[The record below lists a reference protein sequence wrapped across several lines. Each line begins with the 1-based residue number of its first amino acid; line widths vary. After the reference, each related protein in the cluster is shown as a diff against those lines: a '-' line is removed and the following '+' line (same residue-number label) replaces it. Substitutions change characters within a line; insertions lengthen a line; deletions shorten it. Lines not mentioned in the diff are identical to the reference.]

1 MSFLNL
7 TLKKI
12 TASLILLTLLSCG
25 NEQQRIPQA
34 PIAENNIF
42 QFSEHTVYLSTNKT
56 SDLSKDIAKKYN
68 IEIKNNLAMLNVS
81 IINKSNNKSVTANIN
96 ITVKNLLGQIK
107 KISTLA
113 ITENDFTSYVFISP
127 ISNQET
133 LIYSLQ
139 VSPEEKYIKKIQYQ
153 KKFYTD

>member
-1 MSFLNL
+1 MSFSNL

-81 IINKSNNKSVTANIN
+81 IIKKSNNKSVTANIN
-96 ITVKNLLGQIK
+96 ITIKDGRISCLVYRVDIFSETSYQGQIVRLIA
-107 KISTLA
+107 ISGM
-113 ITENDFTSYVFISP
+113 IFCKFI
-127 ISNQET
+127 
-133 LIYSLQ
+133 
-139 VSPEEKYIKKIQYQ
+139 
-153 KKFYTD
+153 